1 MTFASHSTNI
11 IKLTSFHHH
20 HHSRIFPSP
29 PTPSN
34 ADKKTYTAPILQD
47 VLHHIGDRLLPPNV
61 DMFAV
66 LNTKRILRET
76 AYMNKNIYE
85 AGMEELLGAEA
96 VFRAGRPQEKFEKLA
111 KGGRH
116 KL

>member
-1 MTFASHSTNI
+1 MSLYPCPS
-11 IKLTSFHHH
+11 LCLP
-20 HHSRIFPSP
+20 SRIFPSRAV
-29 PTPSN
+29 PSDS
-34 ADKKTYTAPILQD
+34 DKKTYTAPILQD

-61 DMFAV
+61 DMYAV

-76 AYMNKNIYE
+76 AYMNKNVYE
-85 AGMEELLGAEA
+85 AGMEELIGAES
-96 VFRAGRPQEKFEKLA
+96 VFRAGRPQEKFERLA